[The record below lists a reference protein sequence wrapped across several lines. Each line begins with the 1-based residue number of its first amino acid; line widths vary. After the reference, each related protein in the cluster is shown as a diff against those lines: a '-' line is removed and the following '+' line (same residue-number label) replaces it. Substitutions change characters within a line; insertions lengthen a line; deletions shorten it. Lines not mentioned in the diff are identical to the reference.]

1 MKKTTHIITCILLL
15 STSLFAISDDYA
27 LTKEYRLLNDVKLAN
42 KQEDY
47 ITNMYRIL
55 KLNIN
60 DQENFDTSKNRF
72 TKILNGLT
80 NGDTTLSLKGTDIK
94 AIRAELNVIQKLWSA
109 EQNNLKDALS
119 NKANKLK
126 AMRGLKGISLHM
138 KKAIALYNISYKRYK
153 QHSKIS
159 SIVDRHMSQ
168 KQFLAM
174 K

>member
-1 MKKTTHIITCILLL
+1 MKKTTHIVTFILLL

-27 LTKEYRLLNDVKLAN
+27 LTKEYKLLNDVKLAN

-47 ITNMYRIL
+47 ISNMHRIL

-72 TKILNGLT
+72 TKILNGLN
-80 NGDTTLSLKGTDIK
+80 NGDKMLNLKGTNIK
-94 AIRAELNVIQKLWSA
+94 IIRVELNIIQKLWNA
-109 EQNNLKDALS
+109 EQINLEGALS
-119 NKANKLK
+119 SSASKLK
-126 AMRGLKGISLHM
+126 AIKGLKSIKFHM

-159 SIVDRHMSQ
+159 SIVNRHMSQ
-168 KQFLAM
+168 NQFLAM